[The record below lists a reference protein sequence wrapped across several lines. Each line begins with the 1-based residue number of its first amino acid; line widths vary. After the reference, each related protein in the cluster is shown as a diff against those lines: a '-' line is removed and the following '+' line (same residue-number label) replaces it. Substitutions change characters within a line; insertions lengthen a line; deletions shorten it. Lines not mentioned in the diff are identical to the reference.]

1 MFENEYQL
9 IQESFRKKLK
19 NNPYAGFSRNKEE
32 AYRAGVNAAM
42 SILSRFYHQGSPK
55 SVTAASLV
63 DELMEREGVRTVI
76 LQPYQDATI
85 SESGP
90 ATILSVTD

>member
-1 MFENEYQL
+1 MPENDYQL

-19 NNPYAGFSRNKEE
+19 NNPYAGFSRDKEE

-42 SILSRFYHQGSPK
+42 SILSSFYHQGSTK
-55 SVTAASLV
+55 SATTASLV

-76 LQPYQDATI
+76 LPPYQCVTI
-85 SESGP
+85 CESGP
-90 ATILSVTD
+90 AKILIVTD